1 MPMEF
6 RYSELFT
13 KQVKKLN
20 KNNKSIPDDIE
31 GLEKELKK
39 TPDKGDVIKGTKGG
53 RKVRMAIASRNEGKS
68 GGARII
74 YYLQNEPAVITFL
87 AIYDKRVLETMSHS
101 QIKEIVIS
109 MIPEKATE

>member
-31 GLEKELKK
+31 GL
-39 TPDKGDVIKGTKGG
+39 
-53 RKVRMAIASRNEGKS
+53 
-68 GGARII
+68 
-74 YYLQNEPAVITFL
+74 
-87 AIYDKRVLETMSHS
+87 
-101 QIKEIVIS
+101 
-109 MIPEKATE
+109 